1 MSEIVKGVAESDFEV
16 IANVLKRHPNS
27 TARDIV
33 KKIVT
38 FQIAGAEIRNVT
50 WDKGTVNGILY
61 KMLAQGLVSKE
72 LIDGPRPHWNLSSG
86 LPKPIQK
93 QKITLA
99 TNKSDKSEFIP
110 LLEINDY
117 RQQIQGKLVQIALN
131 ESATQNDLYMSCDW
145 LDDRI
150 FIALNPNHPYIKS
163 LVSSDGILREF
174 LRFIS
179 IDAYCEWRLMLAD
192 KTDNFFSIID
202 IKDKTLRDF

>member
-1 MSEIVKGVAESDFEV
+1 MESDFEV
-16 IANVLKRHPNS
+16 IAHVLKKYPNS

-33 KKIVT
+33 KNIITFKIADS
-38 FQIAGAEIRNVT
+38 QIRKVT
-50 WDKGTVNGILY
+50 WDKGTVNSILY
-61 KMLAQGLVSKE
+61 RMLAQGLVRKE
-72 LIDGPRPHWNLSSG
+72 LIEGPRPHWILSSV
-86 LPKPIQK
+86 LPKPDQK
-93 QKITLA
+93 QQITLA
-99 TNKSDKSEFIP
+99 ENRSDKSEFIP
-110 LLEINDY
+110 LVEIKDY

-179 IDAYCEWRLMLAD
+179 IDAYCEWRLMVVD
-192 KTDNFFSIID
+192 KTNSFISIIE
-202 IKDKTLRDF
+202 IKDKALRDF